1 MVSVLGALA
10 FHVCRRMKMILLVGV
25 TDSRISFGVFPCFL
39 FSCRLKSDE
48 EILYLFT
55 VVVWSGKLT

>member
-1 MVSVLGALA
+1 
-10 FHVCRRMKMILLVGV
+10 MILLVGV
-25 TDSRISFGVFPCFL
+25 TDSRISFGVFPCFS

-55 VVVWSGKLT
+55 LVVWSGKLT